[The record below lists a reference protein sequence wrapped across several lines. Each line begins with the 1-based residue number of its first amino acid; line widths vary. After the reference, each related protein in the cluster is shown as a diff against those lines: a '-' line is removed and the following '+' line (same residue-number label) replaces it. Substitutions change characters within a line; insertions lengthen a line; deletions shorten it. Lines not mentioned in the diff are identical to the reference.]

1 MPIYCRLF
9 DSVLNS
15 WIIPKS
21 WSEGVVFPI
30 FKNKGDTKDPRSYM
44 PISLVSCL
52 GKTFTAVLNDRLCEL
67 LDEVGLISESQIGFR
82 KGYSTLDNK
91 FSLHALISLGTKL
104 YCTFVDF
111 SKVLLHF
118 SGVILVL
125 DKETICTLSFLQ
137 FIYCPPEQ
145 SWKCSLALTIVR
157 SWCLVC
163 CLWTFQNIPAV

>member
-145 SWKCSLALTIVR
+145 SWKCSLALIIVR

-163 CLWTFQNIPAV
+163 CL